1 MSVKEKKQNFK
12 DLLVPAIDR
21 VYNDLQ
27 NQYDEIKTLIDT
39 NQNHPKIDKLMQEY
53 SAKDKQDLLQ
63 RIKPHPKSIAI
74 AQAAIESA
82 WATSRFTHIANNL
95 FGVWSLNENESR
107 IQASKTSGKSA
118 VYVRKYNSIVESVK
132 DYYKVLAT
140 SKVFEQFRIQ
150 KMKKDSIYEL
160 VKRLDKYS
168 IRGKVYTNEL
178 ESIIKYNKFYEF
190 DKKVEK

>member
-1 MSVKEKKQNFK
+1 MSVKEKKQKFK

>member
-1 MSVKEKKQNFK
+1 MSVKEKKQKFK

-150 KMKKDSIYEL
+150 KMKKNSIYEL

>member
-27 NQYDEIKTLIDT
+27 NQYNEIKILIDK
-39 NQNHPKIDKLMQEY
+39 NQKHPKIDKLMQEY